1 MCATDS
7 AKDLSN
13 SESIHFIYI
22 SPVPSCDFLTNHQ
35 EPLIERVSEP
45 RICTQNI
52 EDNMVAGSPHLDF
65 KDAMEA
71 EHCKQAGCNE
81 EFETINY
88 RIQRRVSG
96 AFEWAVNNGIFPA

>member
-1 MCATDS
+1 VQQTQLKIS
-7 AKDLSN
+7 QIVNLSILYTFLL
-13 SESIHFIYI
+13 SLL
-22 SPVPSCDFLTNHQ
+22 LTNHQ